1 MNVRP
6 FGYHEARRLGFFA
19 ALVLATTAGLG
30 VACSSSSNPATPGP
44 PVTAA
49 DAEPDDDAQGDD
61 AGPPAKS
68 CDPLEPRAADP
79 EIFIGPM
86 GLKDKLVALIG
97 SAKTSLDVLIYEID
111 DPDVIAALVAA
122 KKRGVAVRMVID
134 RNNQGTAK
142 STLVAAG
149 VEVHDSSSIFPYAH
163 AKSMLIDKSRSVIM
177 SMNMNEY
184 SIMGE
189 RNYGA
194 VSTEPGDAEDLSKV
208 FEADFAGTPM
218 NVDLGC
224 SKLLVAPLNARPR
237 ILDLISSTKSK
248 LVMSVMYLTD
258 PALLQ
263 ATLDRAAA
271 GVATR
276 IILADPG
283 WIKGNDVTAQK
294 LAAAKIPVKYMKFLD
309 CHAKLIV
316 SDDRA
321 FVGSENMSANSVDAN
336 REVGIIVSNPPSVA
350 PIEKQFEA
358 DWLNATVAP

>member
-1 MNVRP
+1 MNL
-6 FGYHEARRLGFFA
+6 RLGAFA
-19 ALVLATTAGLG
+19 ALVLATTACIAVGCG
-30 VACSSSSNPATPGP
+30 SSSSPATAGP
-44 PVTAA
+44 VVPAA
-49 DAEPDDDAQGDD
+49 DAEPDDAPADD
-61 AGPPAKS
+61 ASAPTKS
-68 CDPLEPRAADP
+68 CDPIAARVADP
-79 EIFIGPM
+79 EIFIGPT
-86 GLKDKLVALIG
+86 GLKAKLVALIG
-97 SAKTSLDVLIYEID
+97 SATTSLDVLIYEID
-111 DPDVIAALVAA
+111 DADVIAALVAA

-142 STLVAAG
+142 ATLVAAG
-149 VEVHDSSSIFPYAH
+149 VEVHDSSPIFPYAH
-163 AKSMLIDKSRSVIM
+163 AKSMLIDKARSVIM

-184 SIMGE
+184 SINGE

-194 VSTEPGDAEDLSKV
+194 VSTEPGDAEDLAKV

-218 NVDLGC
+218 NVELGC
-224 SKLLVAPLNARPR
+224 SKLLVAPVNARPR

-276 IILADPG
+276 IILADPA
-283 WIKGNDVTAQK
+283 WIKGNDATAQK
-294 LAAAKIPVKYMKFLD
+294 LAAAKIPVKYMKALD
-309 CHAKLIV
+309 CHAKLVV

-321 FVGSENMSANSVDAN
+321 FVGSENMSSNSVDAN
-336 REVGIIVSNPPSVA
+336 REVGIIVSNPASVA

-358 DWLNATVAP
+358 DWQNATVAP

>member
-1 MNVRP
+1 MLRS
-6 FGYHEARRLGFFA
+6 RSRLGAMA
-19 ALVLATTAGLG
+19 ALALVAIGASF
-30 VACSSSSNPATPGP
+30 VACSSTSSPATPA
-44 PVTAA
+44 PVAPVE
-49 DAEPDDDAQGDD
+49 DASPADDAQPTDD

-68 CDPLEPRAADP
+68 CDPIEARATDP
-79 EIFIGPM
+79 EIFIGPT
-86 GLKDKLVALIG
+86 GLKQKLVALIG

-111 DPDVIAALVAA
+111 DADVIAALVAA

-134 RNNQGTAK
+134 RNNPGSAK
-142 STLVAAG
+142 STLAAAG

-163 AKSMLIDKSRSVIM
+163 AKSMLIDKTRSVIM
-177 SMNMNEY
+177 SMNMNSY
-184 SIMGE
+184 SINGE

-194 VSTEPGDAEDLSKV
+194 VSSEAGDAEDLSKV
-208 FEADFAGTPM
+208 FEADFAGTPTS
-218 NVDLGC
+218 VELGC

-237 ILDLISSTKSK
+237 ILDLITSTKSK

-258 PALLQ
+258 SALLQ

-276 IILADPG
+276 IILADPA
-283 WIKGNDVTAQK
+283 WIKGNDATAQK
-294 LAAAKIPVKYMKFLD
+294 LAAAKIPVKYMKSLD

-321 FVGSENMSANSVDAN
+321 FVGSENMSTNSIDAN

-358 DWLNATVAP
+358 DWASATAAP

>member
-1 MNVRP
+1 MNVR
-6 FGYHEARRLGFFA
+6 LGIFA
-19 ALVLATTAGLG
+19 TLVLVATAGVG
-30 VACSSSSNPATPGP
+30 VACSSSSSSQATVAPPAPT
-44 PVTAA
+44 A
-49 DAEPDDDAQGDD
+49 DAEPDDDAEVD
-61 AGPPAKS
+61 AGMAATKS
-68 CDPLEPRAADP
+68 CDPLTPRAADP
-79 EIFIGPM
+79 EIFIGPT

-97 SAKTSLDVLIYEID
+97 SAKTSLDILMYELD
-111 DPDVIAALVAA
+111 DAEVINALVAA
-122 KKRGVAVRMVID
+122 KKRGVVVRMVLD
-134 RNNQGTAK
+134 RNNGGTAK
-142 STLVAAG
+142 STLVAGG
-149 VEVHDSSSIFPYAH
+149 VEVHDSSTIFPYAH
-163 AKSMLIDKSRSVIM
+163 AKSMLIDKTRSVIM

-184 SIMGE
+184 SIQGE

-208 FEADFAGTPM
+208 FEADFAGTPT
-218 NVDLGC
+218 NVELGC
-224 SKLLVAPLNARPR
+224 SKLLVAPLNARSR

-263 ATLDRAAA
+263 ATLDRAGA

-358 DWLNATVAP
+358 DWGNATVAP

>member
-1 MNVRP
+1 MNVR
-6 FGYHEARRLGFFA
+6 LGVFA
-19 ALVLATTAGLG
+19 ALVLVTTAGMG
-30 VACSSSSNPATPGP
+30 VACSSSSSPAAPGP
-44 PVTAA
+44 TPPTA
-49 DAEPDDDAQGDD
+49 DAEPDDDAEID
-61 AGPPAKS
+61 AGPTAAKS
-68 CDPLEPRAADP
+68 CDPLTPRAADP
-79 EIFIGPM
+79 EIFIGPT
-86 GLKDKLVALIG
+86 GLKAKLVSLIG
-97 SAKTSLDVLIYEID
+97 SAKTSLDILMYELD
-111 DPDVIAALVAA
+111 DADVISALVDAQ
-122 KKRGVAVRMVID
+122 KRGVSVRMVLD
-134 RNNQGTAK
+134 RNNGGTAK
-142 STLVAAG
+142 STLVAGG
-149 VEVHDSSSIFPYAH
+149 VEVHDSSTIFPYAH
-163 AKSMLIDKSRSVIM
+163 AKSMLIDKTRSVIM
-177 SMNMNEY
+177 SMNMNGY
-184 SIMGE
+184 SIQGE

-194 VSTEPGDAEDLSKV
+194 VSTEPGDAEDLAKV

>member
-1 MNVRP
+1 MNVR
-6 FGYHEARRLGFFA
+6 LGVFA

-30 VACSSSSNPATPGP
+30 VACSSSSSPAAPGP
-44 PVTAA
+44 TAPTA
-49 DAEPDDDAQGDD
+49 DAEPDDDAQVD
-61 AGPPAKS
+61 AGPRTTKS
-68 CDPLEPRAADP
+68 CDPLTPRAADP
-79 EIFIGPM
+79 EIFIGPT
-86 GLKDKLVALIG
+86 GLKEKLVSLIG
-97 SAKTSLDVLIYEID
+97 SAKTSLDILMYELD
-111 DPDVIAALVAA
+111 DADVISALVAA
-122 KKRGVAVRMVID
+122 QKRGVTVRMVLD
-134 RNNQGTAK
+134 RNNGGTAK
-142 STLVAAG
+142 STLVAGG
-149 VEVHDSSSIFPYAH
+149 VAVHDSSSIFPYAH
-163 AKSMLIDKSRSVIM
+163 AKSFLIDKTRSVIM
-177 SMNMNEY
+177 SMNMNGY
-184 SIMGE
+184 SIQGE

-218 NVDLGC
+218 GFDLGC
-224 SKLLVAPLNARPR
+224 SKLLVAPVNARPR

-283 WIKGNDVTAQK
+283 WIKGNDATAQK

-309 CHAKLIV
+309 CHAKLVV

-321 FVGSENMSANSVDAN
+321 FVGSENMSSNSVDAN

-358 DWLNATVAP
+358 DWSAATVAP

>member
-1 MNVRP
+1 MSL
-6 FGYHEARRLGFFA
+6 RLGAFA
-19 ALVLATTAGLG
+19 ALVLATTAGIAVG
-30 VACSSSSNPATPGP
+30 CSSSSSPATAGP
-44 PVTAA
+44 PVPTA
-49 DAEPDDDAQGDD
+49 DAEPDDAAADD
-61 AGPPAKS
+61 ASAPAKS
-68 CDPLEPRAADP
+68 CDPIAARAADP
-79 EIFIGPM
+79 EIFIGPT
-86 GLKDKLVALIG
+86 GLRAKLVALIA

-111 DPDVIAALVAA
+111 DADVIAALVAA

-134 RNNQGTAK
+134 RMNQGTAK
-142 STLVAAG
+142 ATLVAAG
-149 VEVHDSSSIFPYAH
+149 VEVHDSSTIFPYAH
-163 AKSMLIDKSRSVIM
+163 AKSMLIDKTRSVIM

-184 SIMGE
+184 SINGE

-208 FEADFAGTPM
+208 FEADFGAVDGGAPM
-218 NVDLGC
+218 AFDLGC
-224 SKLLVAPLNARPR
+224 SKLLVAPVNARPR

-258 PALLQ
+258 PALFQ

-276 IILADPG
+276 IILADPA

-294 LAAAKIPVKYMKFLD
+294 LAAAKIPVKYMKSLD

-321 FVGSENMSANSVDAN
+321 FVGSENMSANSIDAN

-358 DWLNATVAP
+358 DWLSATAAP